1 MENAYKQIQSA
12 VDNILNV
19 STIVR
24 RKKKTESDKKREL
37 FFQIITAIEEIQ
49 VRQNI
54 MYLDLKLDF
63 ANYDEKFLAVVD
75 ALLYM
80 HFGHELA
87 EIISFYIWERVT
99 PDGSVNAL
107 LAEDGTEIVLNNPYD
122 LWTLLCT
129 MNPKLVE

>member
-63 ANYDEKFLAVVD
+63 ANYD
-75 ALLYM
+75 
-80 HFGHELA
+80 
-87 EIISFYIWERVT
+87 
-99 PDGSVNAL
+99 
-107 LAEDGTEIVLNNPYD
+107 
-122 LWTLLCT
+122 
-129 MNPKLVE
+129 

>member
-1 MENAYKQIQSA
+1 
-12 VDNILNV
+12 
-19 STIVR
+19 
-24 RKKKTESDKKREL
+24 
-37 FFQIITAIEEIQ
+37 
-49 VRQNI
+49 
-54 MYLDLKLDF
+54 
-63 ANYDEKFLAVVD
+63 
-75 ALLYM
+75 M